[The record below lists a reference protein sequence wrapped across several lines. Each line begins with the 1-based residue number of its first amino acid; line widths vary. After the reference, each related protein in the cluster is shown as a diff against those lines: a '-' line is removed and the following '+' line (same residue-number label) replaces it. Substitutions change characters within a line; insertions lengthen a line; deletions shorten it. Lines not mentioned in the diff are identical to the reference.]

1 MARID
6 ALLKA
11 QLENNASDL
20 HLSVGMPP
28 VFRIHGDLV
37 PLKSRELSAQDAEVL
52 LTEILNDKQKA
63 DLKKEWEI
71 DLAYEIE
78 GGRFRVNIFTE
89 RKGLGAAFRTI
100 PIKILTVEELGLPQA
115 VKRFADLA
123 KGLVLV
129 TGATGSGKSTTLA
142 ALIDYINANRNEHI
156 ITVEDPIEFVHGN
169 KKSLIHQREV
179 GQHTH
184 SFANALRSAL
194 REDPDIILVGEMR
207 DLETIELAITAA
219 ETGHLVFGTLHTSSA
234 ARTVDRIINVF
245 PMGQQDQIRMMLSE
259 SLKGVVSQNLC
270 RRCDVKGRAAAL
282 EIMVGTHAL
291 SNLIREGKTY
301 QILSVIQTGKKE
313 GMQTM
318 DQALLDLMMS
328 KKITREEAFSY
339 AVEKKNFESLPGVR
353 PAGPPPPGGPSP
365 A

>member
-20 HLSVGMPP
+20 HLSVGTPP

-37 PLKSRELSAQDAEVL
+37 PLKSRELSANDAQVL
-52 LTEILNDKQKA
+52 LHEILNDVQKEK
-63 DLKKEWEI
+63 LQNEWEI

-89 RKGLGAAFRTI
+89 RKGLGAAFRMI
-100 PIKILTVEELGLPQA
+100 PVKIATVEELGLPQA
-115 VKRFADLA
+115 LKKMAELS

-142 ALIDYINANRNEHI
+142 ALIDYINNSRNEHI

-184 SFANALRSAL
+184 SFAAALRSAL

-234 ARTVDRIINVF
+234 SRTIDRIINVF
-245 PMGQQDQIRMMLSE
+245 PTSQQDQIRMMLSE

-270 RRCDVKGRAAAL
+270 RKVDGKGRVAAL
-282 EIMVGTHAL
+282 EIMMGTHAL

-301 QILSVIQTGKKE
+301 QILSLIQTGKKE

-318 DQALLDLMMS
+318 DQALMDLLMS
-328 KKITREEAFSY
+328 KKITAAEAFSY
-339 AVEKKNFESLPGVR
+339 AVEKKTFESYQQGSR
-353 PAGPPPPGGPSP
+353 PAGAPPGPPP

>member
-20 HLSVGMPP
+20 HISVGTPP
-28 VFRIHGDLV
+28 IFRIHGELV
-37 PLKSRELSAQDAEVL
+37 PLKSRELTANDAQVL
-52 LTEILNDKQKA
+52 LTEILNDSQKQN
-63 DLKKEWEI
+63 LVKEWEI

-89 RKGLGAAFRTI
+89 RKGLGAAFRMI
-100 PIKILTVEELGLPQA
+100 PVKIATVEELGLPQA
-115 VKRFADLA
+115 VKKMADLS

-142 ALIDYINANRNEHI
+142 ALIDYINANRNEHVLTI
-156 ITVEDPIEFVHGN
+156 EDPIEFVHSN
-169 KKSLIHQREV
+169 KKALIHQREV

-234 ARTVDRIINVF
+234 ARTIDRLINVF

-259 SLKGVVSQNLC
+259 SLRGVVSQNLC
-270 RRCDVKGRAAAL
+270 RKADGKGRVAAL
-282 EIMVGTHAL
+282 EIMLGTHAL
-291 SNLIREGKTY
+291 SNLIREAKTY
-301 QILSVIQTGKKE
+301 QVLSLIQTGKKE

-318 DQALLDLMMS
+318 DQALMDLLMS
-328 KKITREEAFSY
+328 KKITAAEALTY
-339 AVEKKNFESLPGVR
+339 AVEKKTFESFQQGAK
-353 PAGPPPPGGPSP
+353 PAGPPPGTPP